1 MPYGT
6 DDTFRPTGTSVNS
19 HSIPLE
25 ILSEL
30 GQATTAY
37 HEAPPDRMEYARQEY
52 EAVLR
57 KFNSIRIGFVTGE
70 ENL

>member
-6 DDTFRPTGTSVNS
+6 DGTFR
-19 HSIPLE
+19 SIPLE

-37 HEAPPDRMEYARQEY
+37 HEAPPDRLEYARQEY
-52 EAVLR
+52 EDVLR
-57 KFNSIRIGFVTGE
+57 RFNSMQISGDSAEVD
-70 ENL
+70 L